1 MSGKTKR
8 LIGKCMIGSVFGG
21 LIGMM
26 LAVNWRLAL
35 QILLIATVIGLWVGI
50 ACVFLFAKDE
60 YKDDDK

>member
-1 MSGKTKR
+1 
-8 LIGKCMIGSVFGG
+8 MIGSVFGG

-35 QILLIATVIGLWVGI
+35 QILLIATVIGLWVDI
-50 ACVFLFAKDE
+50 ACAFLFAKDE